1 MTARRPATVAASSE
15 RKSRQRPG
23 AEVRSD
29 KQFLGIERSLQRAW
43 AKGAGFID
51 EEFARP
57 MIAVVNAYQDFSPEN
72 VHLRQ
77 VGDAVKVGI
86 RMAGGTPC
94 EFNTF
99 HVTDSET
106 FASVGMRYVLPS
118 RDLVA
123 DMIELMVEGHRF
135 DAMVL
140 IGSGDKVVPGMVM
153 AAARLDLPAILLYG
167 GATRAGVHKDR
178 KVFLETVYDAVGEV
192 LLGKLSEADLKGLE
206 DNHFPFAGASD
217 TATSGNTAGIY
228 TEALGLA
235 LAGSGT
241 LPAGSNFQL
250 RAAKYTGMRIME
262 LVREDLRP
270 SQILTREAFE
280 NAMRVGMAVGGSTNM
295 VLHMIAMAKE
305 AGVEVSFET
314 WDRLSRETPTLVKL
328 APSGPWG
335 VTELGEAGGV
345 PAVMKALDDL
355 IHSDTLTV
363 SGRTTGALVR
373 EAEIAN
379 PECIRAR
386 SDPAEIEGSIYIL
399 KGSLA
404 PGGAVVKASGV
415 AQKMWDVTLPARVFE
430 DEESAIEALRTQR
443 IRRGTCIVIRNEG
456 TRGGPGMREMLGA
469 TSALM
474 GAGLGT
480 SCALVTDGRFSG
492 ATHGPAI
499 GYVTPEAAR
508 GGPIA
513 LVQDGDPVRIDL
525 ARRQLHLAVSEDE
538 LDRRRHERSPMPA
551 RVTRGYLKH
560 YAEHVAPASQG
571 AVMPR

>member
-1 MTARRPATVAASSE
+1 M
-15 RKSRQRPG
+15 
-23 AEVRSD
+23 RSD
-29 KQFLGIERSLQRAW
+29 RQYLGVERSLQRAW
-43 AKGAGFID
+43 AKGAGLID
-51 EEFARP
+51 EEFEQP
-57 MIAVVNAYQDFSPEN
+57 MIAVVNTCQEFSPEN
-72 VHLRQ
+72 IHLRQ
-77 VGDAVKVGI
+77 VGEAVKSGI

-140 IGSGDKVVPGMVM
+140 IGSGDKVMPGMAM
-153 AAARLDLPAILLYG
+153 AAARLDLPAIMLYG
-167 GATRAGVHKDR
+167 GPTKAGIYKNR
-178 KVFLETVYDAVGEV
+178 KVFLETVYDGVGEH
-192 LLGKLSEADLKGLE
+192 LLGKLSREDLKGLE
-206 DNHFPFAGASD
+206 DNHFPFAGACD

-235 LAGSGT
+235 LPNSGT
-241 LPAGSNFQL
+241 LPAGSNYQL
-250 RAAKYTGMRIME
+250 RAAKYTGMRIMD

-270 SQILTREAFE
+270 SRILTREAFE

-305 AGVEVSFET
+305 AGVEVTFDS

-335 VTELGEAGGV
+335 VTDLGDAGGV
-345 PAVMKALDDL
+345 PAVMRALGNL
-355 IHSDTLTV
+355 IHPQAETV
-363 SGRTTGALVR
+363 GGRTAGEIIR
-373 EAEIAN
+373 DAEIAN
-379 PECIRAR
+379 ADCIRGR
-386 SDPAEIEGSIYIL
+386 RDPVEPEGSIYIL

-415 AQKMWDVTLPARVFE
+415 AREMWKAVLPARVFE
-430 DEESAIEALRTQR
+430 DEEGAIDALRSNR
-443 IRRGTCIVIRNEG
+443 IEPGTCVVIRNEG

-474 GAGLGT
+474 GAGLGN

-508 GGPIA
+508 GGSIA
-513 LVQDGDPVRIDL
+513 LVEDGDPVRIDL
-525 ARRQLHLAVSEDE
+525 PERRLDLEVAPETLAE
-538 LDRRRHERSPMPA
+538 RRRGLRDRPA

-560 YAEHVAPASQG
+560 YAEHVAPASEG

>member
-1 MTARRPATVAASSE
+1 M
-15 RKSRQRPG
+15 
-23 AEVRSD
+23 RSD
-29 KQFLGIERSLQRAW
+29 KQYLGIERTLQRAW
-43 AKGAGFID
+43 AKGAGLID
-51 EEFARP
+51 EEFERP
-57 MIAVVNAYQDFSPEN
+57 MIAVVNTYQEFSPEN
-72 VHLRQ
+72 IHLRQ
-77 VGDAVKVGI
+77 VGDAVKSGI

-118 RDLVA
+118 RDVVA

-153 AAARLDLPAILLYG
+153 AASRLDLPSIMIYG
-167 GATRAGVHKDR
+167 GPTKAGIYKNR
-178 KVFLETVYDAVGEV
+178 KVFLETVYDGVGEY
-192 LLGKLSEADLKGLE
+192 LLGNLCEKDLKGLE
-206 DNHFPFAGASD
+206 DNHFPFAGACD

-235 LAGSGT
+235 LPNSGT
-241 LPAGSNFQL
+241 LPAGSNYQL

-262 LVREDLRP
+262 LLKEDLRP
-270 SQILTREAFE
+270 SDILTRQAFE

-305 AGVEVSFET
+305 AGIEVNFNT
-314 WDRLSRETPTLVKL
+314 WDQLSRETPTLVKL

-345 PAVMKALDDL
+345 PAVMKALGSR
-355 IHSDTLTV
+355 IEPETLTV
-363 SGRTTGALVR
+363 SGKTTGELIENALV
-373 EAEIAN
+373 EN
-379 PECIRAR
+379 SDCIH
-386 SDPAEIEGSIYIL
+386 SEDDPVEEEGSLFIL
-399 KGSLA
+399 KGNLA

-415 AQKMWDVTLPARVFE
+415 AKEMWDTLLTARVFE
-430 DEESAIEALRTQR
+430 DEESAIDAVRNNQVKP
-443 IRRGTCIVIRNEG
+443 GTCLIIRNEG
-456 TRGGPGMREMLGA
+456 TKGGPGMRELLGA
-469 TSALM
+469 TSAVM
-474 GAGLGT
+474 GAGLGN

-492 ATHGPAI
+492 ATHGLAI

-508 GGPIA
+508 GGPVA
-513 LVQDGDPVRIDL
+513 LVEDGDLIQINLRERKLDL
-525 ARRQLHLAVSEDE
+525 KVVEEE
-538 LDRRRHERSPMPA
+538 LSRRRNNYTPMPA
-551 RVTRGYLKH
+551 RITRGYLKH
-560 YAEHVAPASQG
+560 YSEHVAPASEG

>member
-1 MTARRPATVAASSE
+1 M
-15 RKSRQRPG
+15 
-23 AEVRSD
+23 RSD
-29 KQFLGIERSLQRAW
+29 KQYLGIERSLQRAW
-43 AKGAGFID
+43 AKGAGLID
-51 EEFARP
+51 EEFERP
-57 MIAVVNAYQDFSPEN
+57 MIAVVNTYQEFSPEN
-72 VHLRQ
+72 IHLRQ
-77 VGDAVKVGI
+77 VGDAVKSGI

-118 RDLVA
+118 RDVVA

-153 AAARLDLPAILLYG
+153 AASRLDLPSIMIYG
-167 GATRAGVHKDR
+167 GPTKAGIYKNR
-178 KVFLETVYDAVGEV
+178 KVFLETVYDGVGEY
-192 LLGKLSEADLKGLE
+192 LLGILSEKDLKGLE
-206 DNHFPFAGASD
+206 DNHFPFAGACD

-235 LAGSGT
+235 LPNSGT
-241 LPAGSNFQL
+241 LPAGSNYQL

-262 LVREDLRP
+262 LLKEDLRP
-270 SQILTREAFE
+270 SKILTQQAFE

-295 VLHMIAMAKE
+295 VLHIIAMAKE
-305 AGVEVSFET
+305 AGIEVNFDT
-314 WDRLSRETPTLVKL
+314 WDQLSRETPTLVKL

-345 PAVMKALDDL
+345 PAVMKALGSR
-355 IHSDTLTV
+355 IVPETLTV
-363 SGRTTGALVR
+363 SGKTTGELIENALV
-373 EAEIAN
+373 EN
-379 PECIRAR
+379 SDCIH
-386 SDPAEIEGSIYIL
+386 SEDDPVEEEGSLFIL
-399 KGSLA
+399 KGNLA

-415 AQKMWDVTLPARVFE
+415 AKEMWDTLLTARVFE
-430 DEESAIEALRTQR
+430 DEEGAIDAVRNDQ
-443 IRRGTCIVIRNEG
+443 IKPGTCLIIRNEG

-469 TSALM
+469 TSAVM
-474 GAGLGT
+474 GAGLGN

-492 ATHGPAI
+492 ATHGLAI

-508 GGPIA
+508 GGPVA
-513 LVQDGDPVRIDL
+513 LVEDGDLIQINLRERKLDL
-525 ARRQLHLAVSEDE
+525 KVVEEE
-538 LDRRRHERSPMPA
+538 LSRRRSNYTPMPT
-551 RVTRGYLKH
+551 RITRGYLKH
-560 YAEHVAPASQG
+560 YSEHVAPASEG

>member
-1 MTARRPATVAASSE
+1 M
-15 RKSRQRPG
+15 
-23 AEVRSD
+23 RSD
-29 KQFLGIERSLQRAW
+29 KQYRGIERSLQRAW
-43 AKGAGFID
+43 AKGAGLID
-51 EEFARP
+51 EEFEQP
-57 MIAVVNAYQDFSPEN
+57 MIAVVNTYQEFSPEN

-77 VGDAVKVGI
+77 VGEAVKAGI

-140 IGSGDKVVPGMVM
+140 IGSGDKVMPGMIM
-153 AAARLDLPAILLYG
+153 AAARLDIPAIVLYG
-167 GATRAGVHKDR
+167 GPTKAGIYKQR
-178 KVFLETVYDAVGEV
+178 KVFLETVYDGVGEH
-192 LLGKLSEADLKGLE
+192 LLGQITEEELKGLE
-206 DNHFPFAGASD
+206 NNHFPFAGASD

-228 TEALGLA
+228 AEALGLS
-235 LAGSGT
+235 LPHSGT
-241 LPAGSNFQL
+241 HPAGSNYQL
-250 RAAKYTGMRIME
+250 RAAKYTGMQIME
-262 LVREDLRP
+262 LVRKDLRP
-270 SQILTREAFE
+270 SQVLTPDAFE
-280 NAMRVGMAVGGSTNM
+280 NAMRVGLAVGGSTNM

-305 AGVEVSFET
+305 AGVDVSFDT

-335 VTELGEAGGV
+335 VTELGEAGGT
-345 PAVMKALDDL
+345 PAVMKALGDL
-355 IHSDTLTV
+355 IHSETLTV
-363 SGRTTGALVR
+363 TGKLAGELI
-373 EAEIAN
+373 EQAEIEN
-379 PECIRAR
+379 PECIRDR
-386 SDPAEIEGSIYIL
+386 RDPVGDEGSIYIL

-415 AQKMWDVTLPARVFE
+415 SREMWKTVLPARVFE
-430 DEESAIEALRTQR
+430 DEEGAIEALRSNAIQP
-443 IRRGTCIVIRNEG
+443 GTCIVIRNEG

-469 TSALM
+469 TSALI
-474 GAGLGT
+474 GAGLGK

-513 LVQDGDPVRIDL
+513 VVEDGDPIGIDL
-525 ARRQLHLAVSEDE
+525 A
-538 LDRRRHERSPMPA
+538 DRRLDIRVAPEILETRWRDYLPMPA
-551 RVTRGYLKH
+551 RVSRGYLKH

>member
-1 MTARRPATVAASSE
+1 MRL
-15 RKSRQRPG
+15 
-23 AEVRSD
+23 RSD
-29 KQFLGIERSLQRAW
+29 EQYLGVERSLQRAW
-43 AKGAGFID
+43 AKGAGLID
-51 EEFARP
+51 EEFEQP
-57 MIAVVNAYQDFSPEN
+57 MIAVVNTYQEFSPEN
-72 VHLRQ
+72 IHLRQ
-77 VGDAVKVGI
+77 VADAVKAGI

-140 IGSGDKVVPGMVM
+140 IGSGDKVMPGMVM
-153 AAARLDLPAILLYG
+153 AVARLDIPAIVLYG
-167 GATRAGVHKDR
+167 GPTKAGTYKKR
-178 KVFLETVYDAVGEV
+178 KVFLETVYDSVGEH
-192 LLGKLSEADLKGLE
+192 LLGKISKDDLKGLE
-206 DNHFPFAGASD
+206 DNHFPFAGACD

-228 TEALGLA
+228 AEALGLS
-235 LAGSGT
+235 LPCSGT
-241 LPAGSNFQL
+241 LPAGSNYQI
-250 RAAKYTGMRIME
+250 RAAKYAGMQIMD
-262 LVREDLRP
+262 LLREDVRP
-270 SQILTREAFE
+270 SEILSPEAFE
-280 NAMRVGMAVGGSTNM
+280 NAMRVGLAVGGSTNM

-305 AGVEVSFET
+305 AGVEVSFDT

-335 VTELGEAGGV
+335 VTDLGEAGGV
-345 PAVMKALDDL
+345 PAVMKALGNL
-355 IHSDTLTV
+355 IHPDTQTV
-363 SGRTTGALVR
+363 SGKTTGEV
-373 EAEIAN
+373 IAQATIEN
-379 PECIRAR
+379 PECIRER
-386 SDPAEIEGSIYIL
+386 RNPVEKDGSIYIL
-399 KGSLA
+399 RGSLA

-415 AQKMWDVTLPARVFE
+415 SPEMWQAVLPARVFE
-430 DEESAIEALRTQR
+430 NEEGAIDALRNGE
-443 IRRGTCIVIRNEG
+443 ISPGTCVVIRNEG

-474 GAGLGT
+474 GAGLGN

-508 GGPIA
+508 DGPIA
-513 LVQDGDPVRIDL
+513 LVEDGDLILIDL
-525 ARRQLHLAVSEDE
+525 WERRIELEVAPDVLAQ
-538 LDRRRHERSPMPA
+538 RRRNHTPRPSP
-551 RVTRGYLKH
+551 VSRGYLKH
-560 YAEHVAPASQG
+560 YAEHVAPASEG

>member
-1 MTARRPATVAASSE
+1 M
-15 RKSRQRPG
+15 
-23 AEVRSD
+23 RSD
-29 KQFLGIERSLQRAW
+29 EQYLGIERSLQRAW
-43 AKGAGFID
+43 AKGAGLID
-51 EEFARP
+51 EEFEQP
-57 MIAVVNAYQDFSPEN
+57 MIAVVNTYQEFSPEN

-77 VGDAVKVGI
+77 VGEAVKAGI

-140 IGSGDKVVPGMVM
+140 IGSGDKVMPGMIM
-153 AAARLDLPAILLYG
+153 AAARLDIPAIVLYG
-167 GATRAGVHKDR
+167 GPTKAGVYKSR
-178 KVFLETVYDAVGEV
+178 KVFLETVYDGVGEH
-192 LLGKLSEADLKGLE
+192 LLGNITEEELKGLE
-206 DNHFPFAGASD
+206 DNHFPFSGACD

-228 TEALGLA
+228 TEALGLS
-235 LAGSGT
+235 LPHSGT
-241 LPAGSNFQL
+241 FPAGSNYQL
-250 RAAKYTGMRIME
+250 RAAKYTGMKIMA
-262 LVREDLRP
+262 LVREDIRP

-280 NAMRVGMAVGGSTNM
+280 NAMRVGLAVGGSTNM
-295 VLHMIAMAKE
+295 VLHMIAMASE
-305 AGVEVSFET
+305 AGVEVSFDT

-335 VTELGEAGGV
+335 VTELGEAGGT
-345 PAVMKALDDL
+345 PAVMKALGDL
-355 IHSDTLTV
+355 IHPAPATV
-363 SGRTTGALVR
+363 CGMTTGELV
-373 EAEIAN
+373 EKAEIEN
-379 PECIRAR
+379 PECIRSR
-386 SDPAEIEGSIYIL
+386 GNPAEADGSIYIL

-415 AQKMWDVTLPARVFE
+415 GREMWQAVLPARVFE
-430 DEESAIEALRTQR
+430 DEEGAIDALRNVE
-443 IRRGTCIVIRNEG
+443 ISPGTCIVIRNEG

-474 GAGLGT
+474 GAGLGN

-513 LVQDGDPVRIDL
+513 VVEDGDLIRIDL
-525 ARRQLHLAVSEDE
+525 AERRLDLEVAPEVLA
-538 LDRRRHERSPMPA
+538 ERQRNYIPRPA
-551 RVTRGYLKH
+551 RVSRGYLKH

>member
-1 MTARRPATVAASSE
+1 
-15 RKSRQRPG
+15 
-23 AEVRSD
+23 
-29 KQFLGIERSLQRAW
+29 
-43 AKGAGFID
+43 
-51 EEFARP
+51 
-57 MIAVVNAYQDFSPEN
+57 
-72 VHLRQ
+72 
-77 VGDAVKVGI
+77 
-86 RMAGGTPC
+86 
-94 EFNTF
+94 
-99 HVTDSET
+99 
-106 FASVGMRYVLPS
+106 
-118 RDLVA
+118 
-123 DMIELMVEGHRF
+123 
-135 DAMVL
+135 
-140 IGSGDKVVPGMVM
+140 
-153 AAARLDLPAILLYG
+153 
-167 GATRAGVHKDR
+167 
-178 KVFLETVYDAVGEV
+178 
-192 LLGKLSEADLKGLE
+192 
-206 DNHFPFAGASD
+206 
-217 TATSGNTAGIY
+217 
-228 TEALGLA
+228 
-235 LAGSGT
+235 
-241 LPAGSNFQL
+241 
-250 RAAKYTGMRIME
+250 ME

-270 SQILTREAFE
+270 SRILTRKAFE

-355 IHSDTLTV
+355 IHCDTMTV
-363 SGRTTGALVR
+363 SGSTTGALVH

-386 SDPAEIEGSIYIL
+386 SDPVEIEGSIYIL

-430 DEESAIEALRTQR
+430 DEESAIEALRAMR

-499 GYVTPEAAR
+499 GYVTPEAHA
-508 GGPIA
+508 
-513 LVQDGDPVRIDL
+513 
-525 ARRQLHLAVSEDE
+525 
-538 LDRRRHERSPMPA
+538 
-551 RVTRGYLKH
+551 
-560 YAEHVAPASQG
+560 
-571 AVMPR
+571 

>member
-1 MTARRPATVAASSE
+1 M
-15 RKSRQRPG
+15 
-23 AEVRSD
+23 RSD
-29 KQFLGIERSLQRAW
+29 KQFRGVERTLQRAW
-43 AKGAGFID
+43 AKGAGLID
-51 EEFARP
+51 EEFERP
-57 MIAVVNAYQDFSPEN
+57 MIAVVNTWQDFSPEN
-72 VHLRQ
+72 IHLRQ
-77 VGDAVKVGI
+77 VGDAVKAGI

-140 IGSGDKVVPGMVM
+140 VGSGDKVVPGMVM
-153 AAARLDLPAILLYG
+153 AAARLDLPSIMLYG
-167 GATRAGVHKDR
+167 GPTRAGTYNNR
-178 KVFLETVYDAVGEV
+178 KVFLETVYDGVGEH
-192 LLGKLSEADLKGLE
+192 LLGKLTREDLKGLE
-206 DNHFPFAGASD
+206 DNHFPFAGACD

-235 LAGSGT
+235 LPHSGT
-241 LPAGSNFQL
+241 LPAGSNYQL

-262 LVREDLRP
+262 LLRNDLRP
-270 SQILTREAFE
+270 AMILTREAFE
-280 NAMRVGMAVGGSTNM
+280 NAMRVGLAIGGSTNM
-295 VLHMIAMAKE
+295 VLHMIAMARE

-314 WDRLSRETPTLVKL
+314 WDRLSRDTPTLVKL

-345 PAVMKALDDL
+345 PAVMKALGDL
-355 IHSDTLTV
+355 IHPQTLTV
-363 SGRTTGALVR
+363 CGKTTGEVAA
-373 EAEIAN
+373 EAAIRN
-379 PECIRAR
+379 PDCIRDR
-386 SDPAEIEGSIYIL
+386 NDPVEADGSIYIL
-399 KGSLA
+399 TGSLA

-415 AQKMWDVTLPARVFE
+415 ARNMWDVVLPARVFE
-430 DEESAIEALRTQR
+430 DEESAIDAVRDNVVQP
-443 IRRGTCIVIRNEG
+443 GTCIVIRNEG

-474 GAGLGT
+474 GAGLGGT
-480 SCALVTDGRFSG
+480 CALVTDGRFSG

-513 LVQDGDPVRIDL
+513 LVENGDPVRISLPERRLDL
-525 ARRQLHLAVSEDE
+525 DVAPDVLCERRARY
-538 LDRRRHERSPMPA
+538 SPLPV

-560 YAEHVAPASQG
+560 YSETVAPASDG

>member
-1 MTARRPATVAASSE
+1 M
-15 RKSRQRPG
+15 
-23 AEVRSD
+23 RSD
-29 KQFLGIERSLQRAW
+29 EQYLGIERSLQRAW
-43 AKGAGFID
+43 AKGAGLID
-51 EEFARP
+51 EEFEQP
-57 MIAVVNAYQDFSPEN
+57 MIAVVNTYQEFSPEN
-72 VHLRQ
+72 IHLRQ
-77 VGDAVKVGI
+77 VGEAVKAGI

-140 IGSGDKVVPGMVM
+140 IGSGDKVMPGMVM
-153 AAARLDLPAILLYG
+153 AAARIDIPAIVLYG
-167 GATRAGVHKDR
+167 GPTKAGTYKQK
-178 KVFLETVYDAVGEV
+178 KVFLETVYDSVGEH
-192 LLGKLSEADLKGLE
+192 LLGKISKDDLKGLE
-206 DNHFPFAGASD
+206 DNHFPFSGASD

-228 TEALGLA
+228 TEALGLS
-235 LAGSGT
+235 LPHSGT
-241 LPAGSNFQL
+241 CQAGSNYQL
-250 RAAKYTGMRIME
+250 RAAKYTGMRILD

-270 SQILTREAFE
+270 SEILTRDAFE
-280 NAMRVGMAVGGSTNM
+280 NAMRVGLTVGGSTNM

-305 AGVEVSFET
+305 AGVEVNFDT

-335 VTELGEAGGV
+335 VTELGEAGGT
-345 PAVMKALDDL
+345 PAVMKALGEL
-355 IHSDTLTV
+355 IHLETLTV
-363 SGRTTGALVR
+363 SGNTTGELIAR
-373 EAEIAN
+373 SEIEN
-379 PECIRAR
+379 PECIRGRRNPVEA
-386 SDPAEIEGSIYIL
+386 DGSIYIL

-415 AQKMWDVTLPARVFE
+415 SRDMWRAVLPARVFE
-430 DEESAIEALRTQR
+430 DEESAISVLRDGTIQP
-443 IRRGTCIVIRNEG
+443 GTCVVIRNEG

-474 GAGLGT
+474 GAGLGN

-508 GGPIA
+508 DGSIA
-513 LVQDGDPVRIDL
+513 LVEDGDLVRIDL
-525 ARRQLHLAVSEDE
+525 PGRRLDLEVAPEVLA
-538 LDRRRHERSPMPA
+538 ERQRNHKPRPA
-551 RVTRGYLKH
+551 RVSRGYLKH
-560 YAEHVAPASQG
+560 YAEHVAPASEG